1 MLTPA
6 IFKVNE
12 FFKSLKKKRKKRLS
26 KKNYK
31 KCAIFDKSSDTRF
44 CSVPQ
49 YRSVGF
55 LSCFLFI
62 FWNFSLC
69 VTKWAINH
77 LSKPRQSRNT
87 HVWFFVVIND
97 HIGSQSVNATESF
110 WFQKKTIKKD
120 SNKNYSPTK
129 IRSRNFLT
137 NIYYNH
143 LISVNFVN
151 AWFIIDFYTY
161 ILFNL
166 NLFFLER
173 KFDNKSD
180 REYIETLYNDLN
192 PNQFYIYICRNDNFL
207 TLNKLS
213 LKYQNAYDIVN
224 KLILKDNNFLWLK
237 EYFRKNALLYQ
248 YVYSTLFPKSRWLQ
262 YKK

>member
-1 MLTPA
+1 MN
-6 IFKVNE
+6 FSKVW
-12 FFKSLKKKRKKRLS
+12 KKKEKKDFQ

-31 KCAIFDKSSDTRF
+31 KYAIFDKSLDTRF
-44 CSVPQ
+44 CSVTQ

-62 FWNFSLC
+62 FWNFILC

-77 LSKPRQSRNT
+77 LSKPRRSRDT

-97 HIGSQSVNATESF
+97 HIGSQSVNAIESF
-110 WFQKKTIKKD
+110 WFQKKTIKKH
-120 SNKNYSPTK
+120 SNKNYNPTK
-129 IRSRNFLT
+129 ITSRNFLT
-137 NIYYNH
+137 NISYNH

-180 REYIETLYNDLN
+180 REYVGTL
-192 PNQFYIYICRNDNFL
+192 
-207 TLNKLS
+207 
-213 LKYQNAYDIVN
+213 
-224 KLILKDNNFLWLK
+224 
-237 EYFRKNALLYQ
+237 
-248 YVYSTLFPKSRWLQ
+248 
-262 YKK
+262 

>member
-1 MLTPA
+1 M
-6 IFKVNE
+6 
-12 FFKSLKKKRKKRLS
+12 
-26 KKNYK
+26 
-31 KCAIFDKSSDTRF
+31 
-44 CSVPQ
+44 
-49 YRSVGF
+49 
-55 LSCFLFI
+55 
-62 FWNFSLC
+62 
-69 VTKWAINH
+69 
-77 LSKPRQSRNT
+77 
-87 HVWFFVVIND
+87 VIND
-97 HIGSQSVNATESF
+97 HIGSQSVNAIESF
-110 WFQKKTIKKD
+110 WFQKKTIKKH

-151 AWFIIDFYTY
+151 AWFIIVFYTY

-180 REYIETLYNDLN
+180 REYIETLYNYLN
-192 PNQFYIYICRNDNFL
+192 PNKFYIYICRNDNFL

-224 KLILKDNNFLWLK
+224 KLILKDNNFLWLQ

-248 YVYSTLFPKSRWLQ
+248 YVYSTLFPK
-262 YKK
+262 